1 VRERPGLQ
9 GVTIAALTGWGEE
22 EDRRRTREGGFDY
35 PLVKPVDLADLEKG
49 VPEVEGKE
57 GLATDGAKLCK
68 VTPLVSWSATDTIPW
83 TELKVI
89 EAIDLFAV
97 GALER
102 LPVQLEQD
110 EEDHRGEQVHP
121 QAEAVPAPLAGGIG
135 EADHHDRQDD
145 HADDDVPGTAT

>member
-1 VRERPGLQ
+1 LQ

-35 PLVKPVDLADLEKG
+35 PLVKPVDLADLGKG

-57 GLATDGAKLCK
+57 GLTTNGAKRCK
-68 VTPLVSWSATDTIPW
+68 ATPLVSWSATDTIPW
-83 TELKVI
+83 TERKAI

-110 EEDHRGEQVHP
+110 EEDHRGE
-121 QAEAVPAPLAGGIG
+121 PAPLAGGIG